1 MSTLTIENVE
11 EIVNN
16 YPTKHQMGFVGRE
29 ILALLKEY
37 KIKPKAFF
45 KKMGPN
51 TVGVI
56 ETEVVTY
63 HCDILKGLRC
73 VLENR
78 EQTLEEWD

>member
-45 KKMGPN
+45 KKWARIQL
-51 TVGVI
+51 V
-56 ETEVVTY
+56 
-63 HCDILKGLRC
+63 
-73 VLENR
+73 
-78 EQTLEEWD
+78 